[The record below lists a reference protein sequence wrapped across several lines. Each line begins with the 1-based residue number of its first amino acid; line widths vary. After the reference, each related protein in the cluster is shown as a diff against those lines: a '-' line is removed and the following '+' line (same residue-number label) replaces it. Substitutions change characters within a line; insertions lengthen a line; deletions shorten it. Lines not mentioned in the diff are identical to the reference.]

1 MTLCVVPTDD
11 TQRIISLSAGYNLRC
26 WTVLVRNECMPG
38 MCPDSL
44 EWICSKLG
52 VRADQGLTKT
62 LEIPAQQES
71 FFLKEKKKPSLQL
84 RIQDDGE

>member
-11 TQRIISLSAGYNLRC
+11 TQRTISLSAGYILRC

-38 MCPDSL
+38 MSPDSF
-44 EWICSKLG
+44 EWICIKLR

-62 LEIPAQQES
+62 LEFPAQQKS
-71 FFLKEKKKPSLQL
+71 FFKEKKKPSLQL
-84 RIQDDGE
+84 RIQDDGG

>member
-1 MTLCVVPTDD
+1 
-11 TQRIISLSAGYNLRC
+11 
-26 WTVLVRNECMPG
+26 MPG

-71 FFLKEKKKPSLQL
+71 FLKKEKKKPSLQL